1 MCTTDHVRQDNP
13 SSLEF
18 MKNVIAGIEFCDYYT
33 GGRIIT
39 MLVPHGQCGRLYDLA
54 DIACTTQ
61 TVGLIVLQTAS
72 PL

>member
-1 MCTTDHVRQDNP
+1 
-13 SSLEF
+13 